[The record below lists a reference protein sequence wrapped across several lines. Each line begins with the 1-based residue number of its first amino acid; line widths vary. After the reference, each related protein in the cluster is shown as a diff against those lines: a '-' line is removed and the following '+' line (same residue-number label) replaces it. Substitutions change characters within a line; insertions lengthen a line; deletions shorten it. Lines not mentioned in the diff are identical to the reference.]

1 MPVVPGKEMDT
12 AKLVETPKLQNRVRD
27 TDNGAVI
34 HLHRHQLDRY
44 QFSEHFASVRIVS
57 SSLSPPAPALCS
69 GLPSYLLHNKQSL
82 LGLTK
87 NAKAMTINNKN

>member
-1 MPVVPGKEMDT
+1 MVPGKKMDT

-27 TDNGAVI
+27 TDNGAAI

-57 SSLSPPAPALCS
+57 SSLSPPAH
-69 GLPSYLLHNKQSL
+69 LHSAVGFCPTYCIINSL
-82 LGLTK
+82 SLV
-87 NAKAMTINNKN
+87 